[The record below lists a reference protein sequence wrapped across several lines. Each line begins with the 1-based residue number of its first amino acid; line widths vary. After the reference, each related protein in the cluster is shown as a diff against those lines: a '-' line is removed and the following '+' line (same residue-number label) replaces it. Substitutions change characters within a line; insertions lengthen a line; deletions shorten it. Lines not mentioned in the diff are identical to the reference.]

1 MDLALGGN
9 VVAKNVTPKW
19 TVWNPK
25 TVSAEIKRH
34 KKASRRAYK
43 QYLKSGDVRDFNR
56 SQRKITN
63 FDFD

>member
-1 MDLALGGN
+1 MDLSLGSH

-25 TVSAEIKRH
+25 TVSKEIKRH
-34 KKASRRAYK
+34 KRVSRRVYK
-43 QYLKSGDVRDFNR
+43 QYLKTGDIRDFNR

>member
-1 MDLALGGN
+1 MDLVLGSH

-25 TVSAEIKRH
+25 TVSNEIKRH
-34 KKASRRAYK
+34 KKAARRAYK

-56 SQRKITN
+56 SQRKITQ